1 MGRRSRHEDYAPN
14 AERAKSVGGR
24 RPGVGWTNRTGS
36 TQNQDRSQGVSA
48 DAIID
53 IALPLL
59 EKTMPDL
66 LVRGVDEAIV
76 KALKERAGRHGRSA
90 EAEHRAIL
98 AAALLGPRKR
108 SFAEVLAAMPD
119 VGQDTDFERVQD
131 SRKTPRVFD

>member
-1 MGRRSRHEDYAPN
+1 
-14 AERAKSVGGR
+14 
-24 RPGVGWTNRTGS
+24 
-36 TQNQDRSQGVSA
+36 
-48 DAIID
+48 
-53 IALPLL
+53 
-59 EKTMPDL
+59 MPDL

-98 AAALLGPRKR
+98 AAALMGPRKR

-131 SRKTPRVFD
+131 SRVAPRVFD